1 MYKIFCFATILFIS
15 LSPSIYSVE
24 CERNLSPDGRFVTYV
39 RPTPGRIVDTALGEM
54 EATELWIS
62 RVDGS
67 EARMLIRGIYS
78 DSPKKSI
85 VGIGWPQFSP
95 NGRRIYFLSSAWV
108 TSEAVH
114 VIDLE
119 SGHENYL
126 CDGNSLEVIPR
137 GKYAGYL
144 IVNQHRYF
152 LGGGSYDWFWLL
164 TSEGKQIDPIASGDE
179 ESLEFFREMYIPSSP
194 GRKK

>member
-1 MYKIFCFATILFIS
+1 MYKKICLATILFIAFS
-15 LSPSIYSVE
+15 ASVYSAE
-24 CERNLSPDGRFVTYV
+24 YERNLSPDGRFVTYV
-39 RPTPGRIVDTALGEM
+39 RPTQGRLIDTAYGEI

-67 EARMLIRGIYS
+67 EARMLVRDVYS
-78 DSPKKSI
+78 DSPKKTI
-85 VGIGWPQFSP
+85 AGIGWPQFSP
-95 NGRRIYFLSSAWV
+95 NGRRIYFMSIAWV
-108 TSEAVH
+108 TSDAVH

-119 SGHENYL
+119 SGHEHYL

-137 GKYAGYL
+137 GKYAGDL
-144 IVNQHRYF
+144 IVSQHRYF

-179 ESLEFFREMYIPSSP
+179 NSLELFREMEIPSSP
-194 GRKK
+194 GAKK